1 MKAKF
6 QEISSMLDQIK
17 GGHTATGLFG
27 SPTEPQGKE
36 ICTSKCDKDCKEGC
50 IGTSEGTKHGLDF
63 PEVPTIPPKEP

>member
-27 SPTEPQGKE
+27 SPTEPQDTE
-36 ICTSKCDKDCKEGC
+36 ICSRKCITDCKDGS
-50 IGTSEGTKHGLDF
+50 IGTKEGTEHGLNY